1 MKKEKNIEVYNV
13 SDEDKNTLFEK
24 TDTRIWLWANY
35 ILMFF
40 IFLSIILVFVDTI
53 PGFIE
58 KHLLFVF
65 VTDYIISIV
74 FLLEYIYRWKN
85 SSNKFK
91 FPFRTLNIFDFLSF
105 WPILLFLM
113 LHGIWQYQTLYLFRI
128 FRIFRLF
135 KILELMKRI
144 PIVMKLIRWIN
155 KYKIEYI
162 VTMLVIFIILICCSA
177 VIYLLEFNYWD
188 AESFSS
194 LPITLWWWIVTITT
208 VWYGDMIPITVLW
221 KIISTILMFLWPVL
235 ITVLSSITVVIFL
248 ESAKMVNITGK
259 HTPCKK
265 CLTSN
270 DQDSKFCK
278 NCGWSLL

>member
-1 MKKEKNIEVYNV
+1 MRKSKNTEVFNV

-24 TDTRIWLWANY
+24 TDTRMWLWANY

-40 IFLSIILVFVDTI
+40 IFLSIVVVFIDTI

-58 KHLLFVF
+58 KHLVLIFIMDF
-65 VTDYIISIV
+65 TISIV
-74 FLLEYIYRWKN
+74 FLIEYIYRWKH
-85 SSNKFK
+85 SDHKIK
-91 FPFRTLNIFDFLSF
+91 FPFRVLNIFDFLSF
-105 WPILLFLM
+105 WPILIFLLLF
-113 LHGIWQYQTLYLFRI
+113 GIWQYQALYLFRI
-128 FRIFRLF
+128 FRIFRLI
-135 KILELMKRI
+135 KIFELMKRI
-144 PIVMKLIRWIN
+144 PIVMKLLKWIN

-194 LPITLWWWIVTITT
+194 LPITLWWWIVTMTT
-208 VWYGDMIPITVLW
+208 VCYGDMIPLTILW

-248 ESAKMVNITGK
+248 ESAKMVNITWK
-259 HTPCKK
+259 RVHCIK
-265 CLTSN
+265 CLTKN

-278 NCGWSLL
+278 NCWWAL